1 MPKRWADEH
10 GIAVDRS
17 ADVPVGVQLAWT
29 LRNAINSGRLGP
41 GDQLP
46 PVRQLAEE
54 LGVNPN
60 TLRATY
66 ARLEAEHLIDTR
78 HGRGTFVTGAGEG
91 EGLTRLLADTTR
103 AAQEAGVDPRTLAAA
118 LYVGGAAAEDEQA
131 VARRHLHQEIA
142 ALERIVATMKPLA
155 SPTESRQASKGPRI
169 LSIDELERVRDE
181 LIARISAADAPEADG
196 PAPAPKPKRRAAAG
210 SVLGAAPLR
219 SR

>member
-10 GIAVDRS
+10 GIAVDRT

-66 ARLEAEHLIDTR
+66 ARLEAEDLIDTR
-78 HGRGTFVTGAGEG
+78 HGRGTFVTAAGEG
-91 EGLTRLLADTTR
+91 EGLSRLLADTTQ
-103 AAQEAGVDPRTLAAA
+103 AALEAGVDRRTLAAA
-118 LYVGGAAAEDEQA
+118 LYVEGTTGDDDEA

-142 ALERIVATMKPLA
+142 ALERIVAVMKP
-155 SPTESRQASKGPRI
+155 PTPQPDGGRAGRGPRI
-169 LSIDELERVRDE
+169 LSIAELEQVRDD
-181 LIARISAADAPEADG
+181 LIARISAADAPEAQVE
-196 PAPAPKPKRRAAAG
+196 PAAKGKRRPAPKPA
-210 SVLGAAPLR
+210 LGAARLR
-219 SR
+219 TR